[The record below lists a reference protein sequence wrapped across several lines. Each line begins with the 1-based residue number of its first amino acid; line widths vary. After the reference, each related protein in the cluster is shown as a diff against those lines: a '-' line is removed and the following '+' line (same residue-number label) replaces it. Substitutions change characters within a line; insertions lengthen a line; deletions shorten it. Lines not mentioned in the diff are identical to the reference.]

1 MGSIIVGKVYA
12 DWCGHCQELAP
23 KWEALKDSMSSSQ
36 VTFVE
41 YEEPETDENGFFT
54 SDQGYRIKSTGLP
67 TIFKI
72 HSSREP
78 EYYTGSREPEHIK
91 QWVLSSPKKSFR
103 NTKKKIKKKKNKK
116 NKRKTQQRGIPLSK

>member
-23 KWEALKDSMSSSQ
+23 KWEALKNSMSSSQ
-36 VTFVE
+36 ATFVE
-41 YEEPETDENGFFT
+41 YEEPQIDENGFFT
-54 SDQGYRIKSTGLP
+54 TDQGYRIKSSGFP

-72 HSSREP
+72 HSNKEP
-78 EYYTGSREPEHIK
+78 QYYTGSREPDDIK

-103 NTKKKIKKKKNKK
+103 NTKKKMNKKKNKK
-116 NKRKTQQRGIPLSK
+116 NKRKTQQRAISV